1 MSIQK
6 GFFDEAFRLEELK
19 QQGDPLVSL
28 KEIIDWESFREPL
41 RKIFKKVP
49 KGAGGRPAYDYVMM
63 FRILI
68 LQRLYNLSDN
78 QMQFQLMD
86 RISFMRF
93 VDLDL
98 NDKVPDEKT
107 IWLFR
112 ETLTKSGEL
121 EKLFEQFHEYLLE
134 NGFIAQKGLIV
145 DASFVEVPKQRNTR
159 EENKEIKENVRPEGW
174 SENKERQKD
183 TDARWTIK
191 GGENHYGYKNHIKID
206 KESKI
211 IETFVV
217 TPASVHDSQALEEL
231 LREEDSHHELYADSA
246 YAGKPVQEILKNF
259 RIRNRIHEKGYRGLP
274 LTEEQKERNR
284 KKSRIRA
291 RVEHV
296 FGFIHTSMKGHRI
309 RSIGIVRARGIIA
322 LMNLVY
328 NMIRYIRLCSV

>member
-1 MSIQK
+1 M
-6 GFFDEAFRLEELK
+6 
-19 QQGDPLVSL
+19 
-28 KEIIDWESFREPL
+28 
-41 RKIFKKVP
+41 
-49 KGAGGRPAYDYVMM
+49 
-63 FRILI
+63 
-68 LQRLYNLSDN
+68 
-78 QMQFQLMD
+78 
-86 RISFMRF
+86 
-93 VDLDL
+93 
-98 NDKVPDEKT
+98 
-107 IWLFR
+107 
-112 ETLTKSGEL
+112 
-121 EKLFEQFHEYLLE
+121 
-134 NGFIAQKGLIV
+134 IV